1 MSRNVPVH
9 VRQKNGERTVWWFNR
24 DVAVAVLNGH
34 SCGPIPHFSAP
45 LSDTPI
51 RFSIHG

>member
-9 VRQKNGERTVWWFNR
+9 VHRKNGERTVWWFNHNVP
-24 DVAVAVLNGH
+24 VADLKGH

-51 RFSIHG
+51 RF